1 MTKLKSLELKYDQLD
16 QELKA
21 LETRQSRLYHR
32 GNKQKAVMLKDSF
45 KMFSHHLFQLNF
57 SETRVRLHP
66 NDNKHN
72 DIVEYNLE
80 TRWSRNDEGERIEKS
95 RMYHN
100 GQYYYGNVD
109 KSQSSNF
116 DDAIVQSE
124 ARLDFLRI
132 ATANDKNI
140 KFRWEAIDAKYS
152 KYDISF
158 YEPMRKLRDKIRKVT
173 SEISKIEQDAE
184 MKTLENEGISFQTTE
199 KRGYL
204 PSLDV
209 RFDHSVSRIKNIRV
223 VGKTETGKS
232 VDLQITRAGDR
243 WNEEAQ
249 AYDKIE
255 LVDVYAKV
263 RLNKVKTL
271 VRSARLNGY
280 IKS

>member
-66 NDNKHN
+66 NDDKHN

-80 TRWSRNDEGERIEKS
+80 TNWRRNDESERIEKS
-95 RMYHN
+95 RIYHN
-100 GQYYYGNVD
+100 GQYHYSNVD

-209 RFDHSVSRIKNIRV
+209 RFDHEVNRIKNIRV

-232 VDLQITRAGDR
+232 VDLQITTAGDR

-263 RLNKVKTL
+263 RLSKVKTL

-280 IKS
+280 IKA

>member
-80 TRWSRNDEGERIEKS
+80 TNWRRNDESERIEKS
-95 RMYHN
+95 RIYHN
-100 GQYYYGNVD
+100 GQYHYSNVD

-158 YEPMRKLRDKIRKVT
+158 YEPMRKLRSKISEVS

-232 VDLQITRAGDR
+232 VDLQITTAGDR

-280 IKS
+280 IKA

>member
-66 NDNKHN
+66 NDDKYK
-72 DIVEYNLE
+72 DIVEYTLE
-80 TRWSRNDEGERIEKS
+80 TNWRRSDENERIEKS
-95 RMYHN
+95 RIYHN
-100 GQYYYGNVD
+100 GQYHYSNVD

-158 YEPMRKLRDKIRKVT
+158 YEPMRKLRREISEIS

-204 PSLDV
+204 PSLHV
-209 RFDHSVSRIKNIRV
+209 RFDHEVNRIKNIRV

-280 IKS
+280 IKL

>member
-32 GNKQKAVMLKDSF
+32 GNKQKAVMLEDSF

-66 NDNKHN
+66 NDDKHN

-80 TRWSRNDEGERIEKS
+80 TNWRRNDESERIEKS
-95 RMYHN
+95 RIYHN
-100 GQYYYGNVD
+100 GQYHYSNVD

-232 VDLQITRAGDR
+232 VDLQITTAGDR

-263 RLNKVKTL
+263 RLSKVKTL

-280 IKS
+280 IKA

>member
-32 GNKQKAVMLKDSF
+32 GNKQKAVMLEDSF

-66 NDNKHN
+66 NDDKYN
-72 DIVEYNLE
+72 DIVEYTLE
-80 TRWSRNDEGERIEKS
+80 TNWRRSDESERIEKS
-95 RMYHN
+95 RIYHN
-100 GQYYYGNVD
+100 GQYHYSNVD

-263 RLNKVKTL
+263 RLSKVKTL

>member
-45 KMFSHHLFQLNF
+45 KMFSHHLFQLNA

-66 NDNKHN
+66 NDNKYN
-72 DIVEYNLE
+72 DIVEYTLE
-80 TRWSRNDEGERIEKS
+80 TNWRRNDESERIEKS
-95 RMYHN
+95 RIYHN
-100 GQYYYGNVD
+100 GQYHYSNVD

-209 RFDHSVSRIKNIRV
+209 RFDHEVNRIKNIRV

-232 VDLQITRAGDR
+232 VDLQITTAGDR

>member
-32 GNKQKAVMLKDSF
+32 GNKQKAVMLEDSF

-66 NDNKHN
+66 NDDKHN

-80 TRWSRNDEGERIEKS
+80 TNWRRNDESERIEKS
-95 RMYHN
+95 RIYHN
-100 GQYYYGNVD
+100 GQYHYSNVD

-263 RLNKVKTL
+263 RLSKVKTL

>member
-32 GNKQKAVMLKDSF
+32 GNKQKAVMLEDSF
-45 KMFSHHLFQLNF
+45 KEFFHHLFQLRI
-57 SETRVRLHP
+57 SETRVSLHP
-66 NDNKHN
+66 NGDKYN
-72 DIVEYNLE
+72 DLVEYTLE

-95 RMYHN
+95 RIYHN
-100 GQYYYGNVD
+100 GQYHYSNVD

-158 YEPMRKLRDKIRKVT
+158 YEPMRKLRREISEIS

-184 MKTLENEGISFQTTE
+184 MKTLENEGISFKTTE

-263 RLNKVKTL
+263 RLSKVKTL

>member
-45 KMFSHHLFQLNF
+45 KMFSHHLFQLNV

-66 NDNKHN
+66 NDDKYN
-72 DIVEYNLE
+72 DIVEYTLE
-80 TRWSRNDEGERIEKS
+80 TNWRRSDESERIEKS
-95 RMYHN
+95 RIYHN
-100 GQYYYGNVD
+100 GQYHYSNVD

-158 YEPMRKLRDKIRKVT
+158 YEPMRKLRREISEIS

-263 RLNKVKTL
+263 RLSKVKTL

-280 IKS
+280 IKA

>member
-45 KMFSHHLFQLNF
+45 KMFSHHLFQLNV

-66 NDNKHN
+66 NDDKYN

-80 TRWSRNDEGERIEKS
+80 TNWRRSDESERIEKS
-95 RMYHN
+95 RIYHN
-100 GQYYYGNVD
+100 GQYHYSNVD

-158 YEPMRKLRDKIRKVT
+158 YEPMRKLRREISEIS

-184 MKTLENEGISFQTTE
+184 MKTLENEGISFKTTE

-280 IKS
+280 IKA

>member
-80 TRWSRNDEGERIEKS
+80 TNWRRSDESERIEKS
-95 RMYHN
+95 RIYHN
-100 GQYYYGNVD
+100 GQYHYSNVD

-232 VDLQITRAGDR
+232 VDLQITTAGDR

-263 RLNKVKTL
+263 RLSKVKTL

-280 IKS
+280 IKA

>member
-66 NDNKHN
+66 NDDKHN

-80 TRWSRNDEGERIEKS
+80 TNWRRNDESERIEKS
-95 RMYHN
+95 RIYHN
-100 GQYYYGNVD
+100 GQYHYSNVD

-280 IKS
+280 IKA

>member
-66 NDNKHN
+66 NDDKHN

-80 TRWSRNDEGERIEKS
+80 TNWRRNDESERIEKS
-95 RMYHN
+95 RIYHN
-100 GQYYYGNVD
+100 GQYHYSNVD

-232 VDLQITRAGDR
+232 VDLQITTAGDK

-263 RLNKVKTL
+263 RLSKVKTL
-271 VRSARLNGY
+271 VRSARLNDY
-280 IKS
+280 IKL

>member
-66 NDNKHN
+66 NDDKHN

-80 TRWSRNDEGERIEKS
+80 TNWRRNDESERIEKS
-95 RMYHN
+95 RIYHN
-100 GQYYYGNVD
+100 GQYHYSNVD

-209 RFDHSVSRIKNIRV
+209 RFDHEVNRIKNIRV

-263 RLNKVKTL
+263 RLSKVKTL

-280 IKS
+280 IKA

>member
-45 KMFSHHLFQLNF
+45 KMFSHHLFQLNV

-66 NDNKHN
+66 NDDKYN

-80 TRWSRNDEGERIEKS
+80 TNWRRSDESERIEKS
-95 RMYHN
+95 RIYHN
-100 GQYYYGNVD
+100 GQYHYSNVD

-158 YEPMRKLRDKIRKVT
+158 YEPMRKLRREISEIS

-184 MKTLENEGISFQTTE
+184 MKTLENEGISFKTTE

-263 RLNKVKTL
+263 RLSKVKTL

>member
-32 GNKQKAVMLKDSF
+32 GNKQKAVMLEDSF
-45 KMFSHHLFQLNF
+45 KEFFHHLFQLRI
-57 SETRVRLHP
+57 SETRVSLHP
-66 NDNKHN
+66 NGDKYN
-72 DIVEYNLE
+72 DLVEYTLE

-116 DDAIVQSE
+116 DDAIAQSE
-124 ARLDFLRI
+124 ARLEFMRLV
-132 ATANDKNI
+132 TANDKNI

-158 YEPMRKLRDKIRKVT
+158 FEPMRKLRDKISKVS

-209 RFDHSVSRIKNIRV
+209 RFDHSVNRIKNIRV

-232 VDLQITRAGDR
+232 VDLQITRVGDR

-271 VRSARLNGY
+271 IRSARLNGY
-280 IKS
+280 IKA

>member
-32 GNKQKAVMLKDSF
+32 GNKQKAVMLEDSF
-45 KMFSHHLFQLNF
+45 KMFSHHLFQLNV

-66 NDNKHN
+66 NDDKYN
-72 DIVEYNLE
+72 DIVEYTLE
-80 TRWSRNDEGERIEKS
+80 TNWRRSDESERIEKS
-95 RMYHN
+95 RIYHN
-100 GQYYYGNVD
+100 GQYHYSNVD

-158 YEPMRKLRDKIRKVT
+158 YEPMRKLRREISEIS

-184 MKTLENEGISFQTTE
+184 MKTLENEGISFKTTE

-209 RFDHSVSRIKNIRV
+209 SLIIQLVEL
-223 VGKTETGKS
+223 KT
-232 VDLQITRAGDR
+232 
-243 WNEEAQ
+243 
-249 AYDKIE
+249 
-255 LVDVYAKV
+255 
-263 RLNKVKTL
+263 
-271 VRSARLNGY
+271 
-280 IKS
+280 

>member
-32 GNKQKAVMLKDSF
+32 GNKQKAVMLEDSF

-66 NDNKHN
+66 NDDKYN
-72 DIVEYNLE
+72 DIVEYTLE
-80 TRWSRNDEGERIEKS
+80 TNWRRSDESERIEKS
-95 RMYHN
+95 RIYHN
-100 GQYYYGNVD
+100 GQYHYSNVD

-158 YEPMRKLRDKIRKVT
+158 YGPMRKLRDKISKVS

-184 MKTLENEGISFQTTE
+184 MKTLENEGISFKTTE

-263 RLNKVKTL
+263 RLSKVKTL

-280 IKS
+280 IKA

>member
-45 KMFSHHLFQLNF
+45 KMFSHHLFQLNV

-66 NDNKHN
+66 NDDKYN
-72 DIVEYNLE
+72 DLVEYTLE
-80 TRWSRNDEGERIEKS
+80 TNWRKSDEGERITKS
-95 RMYHN
+95 RLYHN
-100 GQYYYGNVD
+100 GQYHYSNVD

-158 YEPMRKLRDKIRKVT
+158 YEPMRKLRREISEIS

-184 MKTLENEGISFQTTE
+184 MKTLENEGISFKTTE

-263 RLNKVKTL
+263 RLSKVKTL

>member
-32 GNKQKAVMLKDSF
+32 GNKQKAVMLENSF
-45 KMFSHHLFQLNF
+45 KMFSHHLFQLNV

-66 NDNKHN
+66 NDDKYN
-72 DIVEYNLE
+72 DIVEYTLE
-80 TRWSRNDEGERIEKS
+80 TNWRRSDEGERIEKS

-100 GQYYYGNVD
+100 GQYHYSNVD

-124 ARLDFLRI
+124 ARLEFLRL
-132 ATANDKNI
+132 ATANDGNI

-209 RFDHSVSRIKNIRV
+209 RFDHEVNRIKNIRV

-263 RLNKVKTL
+263 RLSKVKTL

-280 IKS
+280 IKA

>member
-32 GNKQKAVMLKDSF
+32 GNKQKAVMLEDSF

-66 NDNKHN
+66 NDDKYN

-80 TRWSRNDEGERIEKS
+80 TNWRRSDESERIEKS
-95 RMYHN
+95 RIYHN
-100 GQYYYGNVD
+100 GQYHYSNVD

-158 YEPMRKLRDKIRKVT
+158 YEPMRKLRREISEIS

-280 IKS
+280 IKA

>member
-80 TRWSRNDEGERIEKS
+80 TNWRRSDENERIEKS
-95 RMYHN
+95 RIYHN
-100 GQYYYGNVD
+100 GQYHYSNVD

-232 VDLQITRAGDR
+232 VDLQITTAGDR

-280 IKS
+280 IKA

>member
-66 NDNKHN
+66 NDDKYN
-72 DIVEYNLE
+72 DIVEYTLE
-80 TRWSRNDEGERIEKS
+80 TNWRRSDENERIEKS
-95 RMYHN
+95 RIYHN
-100 GQYYYGNVD
+100 GQYHYSNVD

-158 YEPMRKLRDKIRKVT
+158 YEPMRKLRREISEIS

-184 MKTLENEGISFQTTE
+184 MKTLENEGISFKTTE

>member
-66 NDNKHN
+66 NDDKYN
-72 DIVEYNLE
+72 DIVEYTLE
-80 TRWSRNDEGERIEKS
+80 TNWRRSDENERIEKS
-95 RMYHN
+95 RIYHN
-100 GQYYYGNVD
+100 GQYHYSNVD

-158 YEPMRKLRDKIRKVT
+158 YEPMRKLRREISEIS

-184 MKTLENEGISFQTTE
+184 MKTLENEGISFKTTE

-263 RLNKVKTL
+263 RLSKVKTL

-280 IKS
+280 IKA

>member
-66 NDNKHN
+66 NDDKHN

-80 TRWSRNDEGERIEKS
+80 TNWRRNDESERIEKS
-95 RMYHN
+95 RIYHN
-100 GQYYYGNVD
+100 GQYHYSNVD

-232 VDLQITRAGDR
+232 VDLQITTAGDR

-263 RLNKVKTL
+263 RLSKVKTL

-280 IKS
+280 IKA

>member
-32 GNKQKAVMLKDSF
+32 GNKQKAVMLEDSF
-45 KMFSHHLFQLNF
+45 KMFSHHLFQLNV

-66 NDNKHN
+66 NDDKYN
-72 DIVEYNLE
+72 DIVEYTLE
-80 TRWSRNDEGERIEKS
+80 TNWRRSDESERIEKS
-95 RMYHN
+95 RIYHN
-100 GQYYYGNVD
+100 GQYHYSNVD

-158 YEPMRKLRDKIRKVT
+158 YEPMRKLRREISEIS

-184 MKTLENEGISFQTTE
+184 MKTLENEGISFKTTE

-263 RLNKVKTL
+263 RLSKVKTL

-280 IKS
+280 IKA

>member
-32 GNKQKAVMLKDSF
+32 GNKQKAVMLEDSF

-66 NDNKHN
+66 NDDKHN

-80 TRWSRNDEGERIEKS
+80 TNWRRNDESERIEKS
-95 RMYHN
+95 RIYHN
-100 GQYYYGNVD
+100 GQYHYSNVD

-249 AYDKIE
+249 TYDKIE

-263 RLNKVKTL
+263 RLSKVKTL

-280 IKS
+280 IKA

>member
-32 GNKQKAVMLKDSF
+32 GNKQKAVMLEDSF

-66 NDNKHN
+66 NDDKYN

-80 TRWSRNDEGERIEKS
+80 TNWRRSDESERIEKS
-95 RMYHN
+95 RIYNN
-100 GQYYYGNVD
+100 GQYHYSNVD

-158 YEPMRKLRDKIRKVT
+158 YEPMRKLRREISEIS

-263 RLNKVKTL
+263 RLSKVKTL

>member
-32 GNKQKAVMLKDSF
+32 GNKQKAVMLEDSF

-66 NDNKHN
+66 NDDKYN
-72 DIVEYNLE
+72 DIVEYTLE
-80 TRWSRNDEGERIEKS
+80 TNWRKSDEGERIEKS
-95 RMYHN
+95 RIYHN
-100 GQYYYGNVD
+100 GQYHYSNVD

-140 KFRWEAIDAKYS
+140 KFRWEAIDTKYS

-158 YEPMRKLRDKIRKVT
+158 YEPMRKLRREISEIS

-184 MKTLENEGISFQTTE
+184 MKTLENEGISFKTTE

-263 RLNKVKTL
+263 RLSKVKTL

>member
-45 KMFSHHLFQLNF
+45 KMFSHHLFQLNV

-66 NDNKHN
+66 NDDKYN

-80 TRWSRNDEGERIEKS
+80 TNWRRSDESERIEKS
-95 RMYHN
+95 RIYHN
-100 GQYYYGNVD
+100 GQYHYSNVD

-263 RLNKVKTL
+263 RLSKVKTL

>member
-45 KMFSHHLFQLNF
+45 KMFSHHLFQLNV

-66 NDNKHN
+66 NDDKYK
-72 DIVEYNLE
+72 DIVEYTLE
-80 TRWSRNDEGERIEKS
+80 TNWRRSDENERIEKS
-95 RMYHN
+95 RIYHN
-100 GQYYYGNVD
+100 GQYHYSNVD

-158 YEPMRKLRDKIRKVT
+158 YEPMRKLRREISEIS

-204 PSLDV
+204 PSLNV
-209 RFDHSVSRIKNIRV
+209 RFDHEVNRIKNIRV

-263 RLNKVKTL
+263 RLSKVKTL

>member
-32 GNKQKAVMLKDSF
+32 GNKQKAVMLEDSF

-66 NDNKHN
+66 NDDKYN
-72 DIVEYNLE
+72 DIVEYTLE
-80 TRWSRNDEGERIEKS
+80 TNWRRNDESERIEKS
-95 RMYHN
+95 RIYHN
-100 GQYYYGNVD
+100 GQYHYSNVD

-158 YEPMRKLRDKIRKVT
+158 YEPMRKLRDKISKVS

-184 MKTLENEGISFQTTE
+184 MKTLENEGISFKTTE

-280 IKS
+280 IKA

>member
-66 NDNKHN
+66 NDDKYN
-72 DIVEYNLE
+72 DIVEYTLE
-80 TRWSRNDEGERIEKS
+80 TNWRRSDEGERVEKS

-100 GQYYYGNVD
+100 GQYHYSNVD

-124 ARLDFLRI
+124 ARLDFMRI

-158 YEPMRKLRDKIRKVT
+158 YEPMRKLRREISEIS

-263 RLNKVKTL
+263 RLSKVKTL

>member
-1 MTKLKSLELKYDQLD
+1 MTKLKSLELKYDKLD

-66 NDNKHN
+66 NDDKHN

-80 TRWSRNDEGERIEKS
+80 TNWRRNDESERIEKS
-95 RMYHN
+95 RIYHN
-100 GQYYYGNVD
+100 GQYHYSNVD

-232 VDLQITRAGDR
+232 VDLQITTAGDR

-263 RLNKVKTL
+263 RLSKVKTL

-280 IKS
+280 IKA

>member
-80 TRWSRNDEGERIEKS
+80 TNWRRSDESERIEKS
-95 RMYHN
+95 RIYHN
-100 GQYYYGNVD
+100 GQYHYSNVD

-232 VDLQITRAGDR
+232 VDLQITTAGDR

-263 RLNKVKTL
+263 RLSKVKTL

>member
-32 GNKQKAVMLKDSF
+32 GNKQKAVMLEDSF

-66 NDNKHN
+66 NDDKYN
-72 DIVEYNLE
+72 DIVEYTLE
-80 TRWSRNDEGERIEKS
+80 TNWRRSDESERIEKS
-95 RMYHN
+95 RIYHN
-100 GQYYYGNVD
+100 GQYHYSNVD

-158 YEPMRKLRDKIRKVT
+158 YEPMRKLRREISEIS

-184 MKTLENEGISFQTTE
+184 MKTLENEGISFKTTE

-263 RLNKVKTL
+263 RLSKVKTL

>member
-45 KMFSHHLFQLNF
+45 KMFSHHLFQLNV

-66 NDNKHN
+66 NDDKYN
-72 DIVEYNLE
+72 DIVEYTLE
-80 TRWSRNDEGERIEKS
+80 TNWRRSDESERIEKS
-95 RMYHN
+95 RIYHN
-100 GQYYYGNVD
+100 GQYHYSNVD

-158 YEPMRKLRDKIRKVT
+158 YEPMRKLRREISEIS

-263 RLNKVKTL
+263 RLSKVKTL

>member
-80 TRWSRNDEGERIEKS
+80 TNWRRNDESERIEKS
-95 RMYHN
+95 RIYHN
-100 GQYYYGNVD
+100 GQYHYSNVD

-158 YEPMRKLRDKIRKVT
+158 YEPMRKLRSKISEVS

-184 MKTLENEGISFQTTE
+184 MKTLENEGISFQTT
-199 KRGYL
+199 KNRGYL

-263 RLNKVKTL
+263 RLSKVKTL

-280 IKS
+280 IKA

>member
-32 GNKQKAVMLKDSF
+32 GNKQKAVMLEDSF

-80 TRWSRNDEGERIEKS
+80 TNWRRSDESERIEKS
-95 RMYHN
+95 RIYHN
-100 GQYYYGNVD
+100 GQYHYSNVD

-158 YEPMRKLRDKIRKVT
+158 YEPMRKLRSKISEVS

-232 VDLQITRAGDR
+232 VDLQITTAGDR

-280 IKS
+280 IKA

>member
-21 LETRQSRLYHR
+21 LETRESRLYHR
-32 GNKQKAVMLKDSF
+32 GNKQKAVMLEDSF

-66 NDNKHN
+66 NDDKYN

-80 TRWSRNDEGERIEKS
+80 TNWRRSDESERIEKS
-95 RMYHN
+95 RIYNN
-100 GQYYYGNVD
+100 GQYHYSNVD

-158 YEPMRKLRDKIRKVT
+158 YEPMRKLRREISEIS

-263 RLNKVKTL
+263 RLSKVKTL